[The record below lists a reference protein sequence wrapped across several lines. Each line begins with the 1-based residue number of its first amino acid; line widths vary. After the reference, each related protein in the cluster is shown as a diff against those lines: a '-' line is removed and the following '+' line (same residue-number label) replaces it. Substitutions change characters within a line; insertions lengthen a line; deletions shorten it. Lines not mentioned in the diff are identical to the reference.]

1 MTKCKNCNSELAM
14 IETGTFII
22 STCRIC
28 SVEFDDV
35 NEITKEGRYKS
46 CKPNLI
52 YIRQRGIKKIR
63 NDHIKESFIRT
74 QKTYT
79 ECI

>member
-1 MTKCKNCNSELAM
+1 MSAMTKCKNCNSEMAM

-35 NEITKEGRYKS
+35 NEITKEGRYK
-46 CKPNLI
+46 
-52 YIRQRGIKKIR
+52 
-63 NDHIKESFIRT
+63 EST
-74 QKTYT
+74 M
-79 ECI
+79 